1 MNDDFE
7 KQRQTPSEE
16 VDLGQLFNA
25 IGRMFERFFRFIA
38 SIFLA
43 IFSFIILILKVVFEN
58 IKTIVAVMLIA
69 FILGYALEKT
79 RPALYESQ
87 MLVRPYFDSKYQL
100 INNVDYFNS
109 LIASQNYDEL
119 SKIFE
124 ITEEDSKELVFFEV
138 NPGPETENE
147 KLEAYGDFLKSVDT
161 TTAKNFTYQ
170 EFINNRNIYSIDF
183 FEVNVESRKKDIFKN
198 LESGLN
204 RSFENTYSERQRK
217 KRDTMLEI
225 QKANIMASLSSIDTL
240 RNVYITVLK
249 EESSNGSTKISFGE
263 GLSLEPEGNSKT
275 KEFELLKREIEFR
288 NQLARLE
295 EIKVREDTF
304 FDVVSGFQDVGS
316 KTNKL
321 EQRYSIVFP
330 IMGFLLLAVIF
341 VIFRTINF
349 IKVYKG

>member
-1 MNDDFE
+1 MNQEFE
-7 KQRQTPSEE
+7 KQKPAPSEE

-25 IGRMFERFFRFIA
+25 IGRLFERLFRFIA
-38 SIFLA
+38 SIFQA
-43 IFSFIILILKVVFEN
+43 ILSFIIFILKVVFQN
-58 IKTIVAVMLIA
+58 IKIIAAVMLIA
-69 FILGYALEKT
+69 FILGYAMEKNK
-79 RPALYESQ
+79 PVIYASQ

-124 ITEEDSKELVFFEV
+124 ITEQDSKELVFFEV

-147 KLEAYGDFLKSVDT
+147 RIQAYGDFLKSIDT

-170 EFINNRNIYSIDF
+170 EFINNRNIYSINF
-183 FEVNVESRKKDIFKN
+183 FEINVESRKKDIFRE

-204 RSFENTYSERQRK
+204 RSFENTYSERQRQ
-217 KRDTMLEI
+217 KRDTLLEI

-240 RNVYITVLK
+240 REVYITVLK
-249 EESSNGSTKISFGE
+249 EESRKGSTKISFGE

-288 NQLARLE
+288 NQLARLD
-295 EIKVREDTF
+295 EIKVREDSY

-321 EQRYSIVFP
+321 KRRYSVVFP
-330 IMGFLLLAVIF
+330 ILGFLILAGVFSILQ
-341 VIFRTINF
+341 TIKF
-349 IKVYKG
+349 IGTYKG